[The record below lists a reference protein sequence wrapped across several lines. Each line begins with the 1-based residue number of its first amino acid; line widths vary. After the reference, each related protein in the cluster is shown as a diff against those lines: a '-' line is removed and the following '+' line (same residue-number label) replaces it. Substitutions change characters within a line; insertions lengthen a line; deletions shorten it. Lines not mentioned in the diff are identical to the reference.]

1 MYLKELHITN
11 FRNVGAGKPLRVPFQ
26 QGLNLIVGEND
37 AGKTGII
44 DAIRYCL
51 GTRGQ
56 YYERIS
62 INDFFCGLG
71 QQSKEFSICCVFDG
85 LTPGEVGGFAE
96 WLTNIPGENG
106 QPGRSELHVSLTAK
120 LQADESVYPERST
133 GSGKDVDGKLREYL
147 QATYLRPLR
156 DASAELRPGRRSRLA
171 QILQTLPEMKP
182 EKDATVADTL
192 ANIMVASQKKI
203 SDNDTIKN
211 IEKRL
216 REEYLADAALTGT
229 SLRPKLGMG
238 VKFSFEQV
246 IERLQLE
253 LHPPDG
259 VDVAVNRG
267 LGLDNVL
274 FMCAE
279 LLLLQSEAT
288 AQLPLLLVEEPEAHL
303 HPQMQSSV
311 IAMLDNQAAHR
322 RKAQILLT
330 THSPLLAGSA
340 DPQNVIMVS
349 GGTAFPL
356 SSNHTKLE
364 PGDYKFLRRFLDAT
378 KANLFFAKG
387 VAMVEGDAEVLLLP
401 ALAEKIGR
409 PFTKHGVSIVNVGTV
424 GFYRYARIFQR
435 RTPPVLPV
443 PVACI
448 TDRDVPPSSAASL
461 LREGRETEAQ
471 FEPTEIQTLIDK
483 KKAKDGEP
491 VKTFVSPCWTLEFD
505 LAEAGLLAELN
516 MAITRARHTGTKTE
530 ETLDQEA
537 QTYLESLTGT
547 IREKAVEVCKP
558 LLKNGSNLSKPTVA
572 HELASIIRGLPD
584 TQDQMRARLPA
595 YLVEAIDYVTSSLP
609 APPPGSAQQAMQG
622 PSDASA
628 QPN

>member
-1 MYLKELHITN
+1 MYLKELHVTN
-11 FRNVGAGKPLRVPFQ
+11 FRNVGNGQPLCVPFQ

-37 AGKTGII
+37 AGKTGLI

-56 YYERIS
+56 YYERITIS
-62 INDFFCGLG
+62 DFFCGDG
-71 QQSKEFSICCVFDG
+71 QQSKEFSIRCVFDG
-85 LTPGEVGGFAE
+85 LTPDEVGNFAE
-96 WLTNIPGENG
+96 WLTNIPGEDG
-106 QPGRSELHVSLTAK
+106 QPGRSELQVSLTAK

-171 QILQTLPEMKP
+171 QILQTLPEMRP

-192 ANIMVASQKKI
+192 AKIMVDSQKNI
-203 SDNDTIKN
+203 SDNKTIKN

-229 SLRPKLGMG
+229 SLLPKLGMG

-253 LHPPDG
+253 LHPPNG
-259 VDVAVNRG
+259 VNLAVNRG

-311 IAMLDNQAAHR
+311 IAMLDNQATNR

-340 DPQNVIMVS
+340 DPQNVIMI
-349 GGTAFPL
+349 GAGTTFPL
-356 SSNHTKLE
+356 SSSHTKLE

-387 VAMVEGDAEVLLLP
+387 VVMVEGDAEVLLLP

-435 RTPPVLPV
+435 QKPPVLPV

-448 TDRDVPPSSAASL
+448 TDRDVPPTAAASL
-461 LREGRETEAQ
+461 LREGRKTEDQ
-471 FEPTEIQTLIDK
+471 FEQTEIQTHIAK
-483 KKAKDGEP
+483 KTAKDGEP

-505 LAEAGLLAELN
+505 LAEGGLLDEMN
-516 MAITRARHTGTKTE
+516 RAITRARHTGTKTE

-537 QTYLESLTGT
+537 KTFFDSLTGT
-547 IREKAVEVCKP
+547 VREKAVKVCEP

-572 HELASIIRGLPD
+572 HELASILRNLPD
-584 TQDQMRARLPA
+584 TPEQMRARLPA
-595 YLVEAIDYVTSSLP
+595 YLVEAIDYVTSPLTASAP
-609 APPPGSAQQAMQG
+609 APAQQATQG
-622 PSDASA
+622 SSDAPA
-628 QPN
+628 QLG

>member
-1 MYLKELHITN
+1 MYLRELRVTN
-11 FRNVGAGKPLRVPFQ
+11 FRNVGNGQPLCVPFQ

-37 AGKTGII
+37 AGKTGLI

-56 YYERIS
+56 YYERITIS
-62 INDFFCGLG
+62 DFFCGAG
-71 QQSKEFSICCVFDG
+71 QQSREFSIRCVFDG

-106 QPGRSELHVSLTAK
+106 EPGRSELHVSLTAK
-120 LQADESVYPERST
+120 LTADESVYQDRST

-182 EKDATVADTL
+182 EKDAAVADTL
-192 ANIMVASQKKI
+192 ANIMVDSQKKI
-203 SDNDTIKN
+203 SDNETIKS
-211 IEKRL
+211 IERRL

-229 SLRPKLGMG
+229 SLLPKLGMG

-253 LHPPDG
+253 LHPPGG
-259 VDVAVNRG
+259 VNLAVSRG

-279 LLLLQSEAT
+279 LLLLQSEET
-288 AQLPLLLVEEPEAHL
+288 VQLPLLLVEEPEAHL
-303 HPQMQSSV
+303 HPQMQASV
-311 IAMLDNQAAHR
+311 VAMLDNQAANR

-340 DPQNVIMVS
+340 DPQNIIMI
-349 GGTAFPL
+349 GAGAAFPL
-356 SSNHTKLE
+356 SAAHTKLE

-387 VAMVEGDAEVLLLP
+387 VVMVEGDAEVLLLP
-401 ALAEKIGR
+401 ALAEKLGR
-409 PFTKHGVSIVNVGTV
+409 AFTRHGVSIVNVGTV

-435 RTPPVLPV
+435 KAPPMLPV

-448 TDRDVPPSSAASL
+448 TDRDIPPLAAASL
-461 LREGRETEAQ
+461 LREGRKTENK
-471 FEPTEIQTLIDK
+471 FEEAEIVAHIAN
-483 KKAKDGEP
+483 KKAKDEEP

-505 LAEAGLLAELN
+505 IAESGLLAEMN
-516 MAITRARHTGTKTE
+516 RAITRAKHTGKKTE

-537 QTYLESLTGT
+537 KTFLDSLSGSD
-547 IREKAVEVCKP
+547 REKAVMVCEP
-558 LLKNGSNLSKPTVA
+558 LLKNDSKLSKPTVA
-572 HELASIIRGLPD
+572 HELASIIRSLPD
-584 TQDQMRARLPA
+584 TPEQLRAKLPA
-595 YLVEAIDYVTSSLP
+595 YLVEAIDYVTTPLP
-609 APPPGSAQQAMQG
+609 ASPPTTPQPATQGS
-622 PSDASA
+622 PDAPA
-628 QPN
+628 QPG

>member
-1 MYLKELHITN
+1 MYLKELHVTN
-11 FRNVGAGKPLRVPFQ
+11 FRNVGNGQPLCVPFQ

-37 AGKTGII
+37 AGKTGLI

-56 YYERIS
+56 YYERITIS
-62 INDFFCGLG
+62 DFFCGAG
-71 QQSKEFSICCVFDG
+71 QQSREFSIRCVFDG
-85 LTPGEVGGFAE
+85 LTAGEVGGFAE

-106 QPGRSELHVSLTAK
+106 QSGRSELHVSLNAK
-120 LQADESVYPERST
+120 LTADESVYPERST

-182 EKDATVADTL
+182 EKDAETADTL
-192 ANIMVASQKKI
+192 ANIMVDSQKKI
-203 SDNDTIKN
+203 SENETIKG

-229 SLRPKLGMG
+229 SLLPKLGMG

-259 VDVAVNRG
+259 VNLAVNRG

-279 LLLLQSEAT
+279 LLLLQSEET
-288 AQLPLLLVEEPEAHL
+288 VQLPLLLVEEPEAHL
-303 HPQMQSSV
+303 HPQMQASV
-311 IAMLDNQAAHR
+311 VAMLDNQAANR

-340 DPQNVIMVS
+340 DPQNIIMV
-349 GGTAFPL
+349 GAGTAFPL
-356 SSNHTKLE
+356 SAAHTQLE

-387 VAMVEGDAEVLLLP
+387 VLMVEGDAEVLFLP
-401 ALAEKIGR
+401 ALAEKLGR
-409 PFTKHGVSIVNVGTV
+409 AFTKHGVSIVNVGTV

-435 RTPPVLPV
+435 KTPPALPV

-448 TDRDVPPSSAASL
+448 TDRDVPPLAAADL
-461 LREGRETEAQ
+461 LREGRKTEDK
-471 FEPTEIQTLIDK
+471 FEEAEIQAHVAK
-483 KKAKDGEP
+483 KKSKDGEP
-491 VKTFVSPCWTLEFD
+491 VQTFVSPCWTLEFD
-505 LAEAGLLAELN
+505 LAEGGLLAEMN
-516 MAITRARHTGTKTE
+516 RAITRAKHTGTKTE
-530 ETLDQEA
+530 EALDQEA
-537 QTYLESLTGT
+537 NTFLNGLTGSD
-547 IREKAVEVCKP
+547 REKAVKVCEP

-572 HELASIIRGLPD
+572 HELASIIRSLPD
-584 TQDQMRARLPA
+584 TPEQLRAKLPT
-595 YLVEAIDYVTSSLP
+595 YLVEAIDYVTSPLP
-609 APPPGSAQQAMQG
+609 PYPPITPQPATQGSPNAP
-622 PSDASA
+622 A
-628 QPN
+628 QPG

>member
-1 MYLKELHITN
+1 MYLRELHVTN
-11 FRNVGAGKPLRVPFQ
+11 FRNVGSGQPLRVPFQ

-37 AGKTGII
+37 SGKTGLV

-56 YYERIS
+56 YYERITIS
-62 INDFFCGLG
+62 DFYCGAG
-71 QQSKEFSICCVFDG
+71 QQSKQLSIRCVFDG
-85 LTPGEVGGFAE
+85 LAQSEISNFVE
-96 WLTNIPGENG
+96 WLTHIPGESG

-182 EKDATVADTL
+182 EKNAAVVNTL
-192 ANIMVASQKKI
+192 ANIMVDSQARI
-203 SDNDTIKN
+203 SQNETIKK

-216 REEYLADAALTGT
+216 SDEYLADAALTGT
-229 SLRPKLGMG
+229 SLLPKLGMG
-238 VKFSFEQV
+238 ANFSFEQV

-253 LHPPDG
+253 LLPPDG
-259 VDVAVNRG
+259 VSIAVNRG

-279 LLLLQSEAT
+279 LLLLQSGET
-288 AQLPLLLVEEPEAHL
+288 DQLPLLLVEEPEAHL
-303 HPQMQSSV
+303 HPQMQASV
-311 IAMLDNQAAHR
+311 VAMLDNQAADR

-340 DPQNVIMVS
+340 DPENVIMV
-349 GGTAFPL
+349 GAGTTFPL
-356 SSNHTKLE
+356 SSSHTKLE

-387 VAMVEGDAEVLLLP
+387 VVMVEGEAEVLLLP
-401 ALAEKIGR
+401 AIAEKIGR
-409 PFTKHGVSIVNVGTV
+409 PFTKHGVSIVNVGSI

-435 RTPPVLPV
+435 KAPPLLPV

-448 TDRDVPPSSAASL
+448 TDRDVPPAAAATL
-461 LREGRETEAQ
+461 LTSGRETEDQYDDAKLAAH
-471 FEPTEIQTLIDK
+471 IASK
-483 KKAKDGEP
+483 RAKDGEP
-491 VKTFVSPCWTLEFD
+491 VKTFVSPRWTLEFD
-505 LAEAGLLAELN
+505 LAEAGLLEEMN
-516 MAITRARHTGTKTE
+516 RAITRAKHTGSKTE
-530 ETLDQEA
+530 AVLDQDA
-537 QTYLESLTGT
+537 KTIFDSLTGT
-547 IREKAVEVCKP
+547 HQEKAVEVCKP
-558 LLKNGSNLSKPTVA
+558 LLKTGGSLSKPTVA
-572 HELASIIRGLPD
+572 HELASIIKALPD
-584 TQDQMRARLPA
+584 TPVQFRARLPT
-595 YLVEAIDYVTSSLP
+595 YLLQAIDYVTEPLP
-609 APPPGSAQQAMQG
+609 NSKQAPAQQSNHGA
-622 PSDASA
+622 SDASA
-628 QPN
+628 QPG